1 MNATPKDSSTGS
13 NQNLDRVHNDMLIR
27 DLPGLVRKDLCDH
40 LDSLD
45 VWQQLAAYVKL
56 YPQDVEQIQNQKM
69 RNCSPTSKFLD
80 IWGGQYS
87 HTVYSLFA
95 LLKKYVETAFADF
108 ESYVYFI
115 RFLL

>member
-1 MNATPKDSSTGS
+1 MIQWEFRPLDKMNETPMDSNTGS
-13 NQNLDRVHNDMLIR
+13 SQNLDRVHSEMLIR

-95 LLKKYVETAFADF
+95 LLKK
-108 ESYVYFI
+108 
-115 RFLL
+115 